1 MMKIERSPFLPL
13 PEGMMIDQVQTTETQ
28 LIVEVISTQPS
39 ATCPKCGCISQQIHS
54 HYQRTV
60 QDAPCAGQRVVLRL
74 AVRKFFC
81 RQLSCQR
88 KIKTRAPSRIGPA
101 LGTSE

>member
-1 MMKIERSPFLPL
+1 MKIERSPFLPL
-13 PEGMMIDQVQTTETQ
+13 PEGLIISQVQTSETQ
-28 LIVEVISTQPS
+28 LIVEVTSTQPS

-81 RQLSCQR
+81 RQPSCQR
-88 KIKTRAPSRIGPA
+88 KIFTERVRR
-101 LGTSE
+101 